1 MAVDDT
7 FSALATGM
15 ADPAENAFAIS
26 PHDTDELT
34 KATRYLYIG
43 GAGAVKL
50 TTINGDTVTFTAL
63 PVGTL
68 LPIRAKLVFSTGTTA
83 TNLLG
88 LY

>member
-1 MAVDDT
+1 
-7 FSALATGM
+7 
-15 ADPAENAFAIS
+15 
-26 PHDTDELT
+26 
-34 KATRYLYIG
+34 
-43 GAGAVKL
+43 VKL